1 LSHKSNYISIL
12 QFDERLMSRLRVHR
26 SAKGVE
32 VISHDVEQGDWNVR
46 DGSLEAALKAF
57 AAKYK
62 LADDTVYT
70 ILPRHEITA
79 RIIELPSQDPD
90 ELVGMIR
97 LSCEEYVPYPA
108 EELIIDQ
115 CILQKVAGG
124 QARVLAVF
132 AHRDVVDGH
141 MRLLQN
147 AGIEPK
153 QIYLST
159 ACLASAAMA
168 GAAPAAGRF
177 ALMNL
182 ASGGL
187 EILVM
192 AGRRLEYGRAVA
204 SPQDWSLAADTA
216 NPASAEIQEE
226 LQVELRAS
234 LSAHRR
240 ESDDGEGVDIIY
252 LSSDWTPVKDHCC
265 LLANDFAEECRE
277 APFVRELAVRGA
289 DTLRGIP
296 LAALGAAL
304 LAQER
309 GEVSIRLL
317 PESVMAARRRSGSK
331 QKAVRYAVAAGFVL
345 AGIALYYGQAVYQR
359 QSYIKKLRAQIA
371 QVEKRAQG
379 IASKQKQLQII
390 KEQVEQDDN
399 VLHLLSEL
407 CQVYPESGMNIT
419 RFVYSHKERLEV
431 YGRAKV
437 LDEVF
442 KLTNDLRALGK
453 ASLKQFAQAQQAY
466 YVKSNERGQEVWDY
480 RFFIPLNATEEV
492 RIEEDDIE

>member
-1 LSHKSNYISIL
+1 MSHKSSYISIL
-12 QFDERLMSRLRVHR
+12 QFDERLISLVRVHR

-32 VISHDVEQGDWNVR
+32 VVGHDVEQGDWALR

-57 AAKYK
+57 AAKHK
-62 LADDTVYT
+62 LADDSVYT

-97 LSCEEYVPYPA
+97 LGCEEYVPYPA
-108 EELIIDQ
+108 DELIIDQ
-115 CILQKVAGG
+115 CILQKMPGG
-124 QARVLAVF
+124 QARVLAAF
-132 AHRDVVDGH
+132 AHRDVVEGH
-141 MRLLQN
+141 MRLLLN

-153 QIYLST
+153 QVYLST

-168 GAAPAAGRF
+168 AAAPGAARY

-187 EILVM
+187 EIVVM
-192 AGRRLEYGRAVA
+192 VGRRLDYGRGVA

-216 NPASAEIQEE
+216 SAEILEE

-240 ESDDGEGVDIIY
+240 ESDDGEGVDVIY
-252 LSSDWTPVKDHCC
+252 LSSDWAAVKEPCC
-265 LLANDFAEECRE
+265 LLANEFSEECRE
-277 APFVRELAVRGA
+277 APFVRDLAVRGA
-289 DTLRGIP
+289 ELLRGVP
-296 LAALGAAL
+296 VAALGAAL
-304 LAQER
+304 LAQDR
-309 GEVSIRLL
+309 GDVIIRLL
-317 PESVMAARRRSGSK
+317 PEAVMAARRRSGSQRK
-331 QKAVRYAVAAGFVL
+331 VLRYAIAAGAVL
-345 AGIALYYGQAVYQR
+345 AGIGIFYGQAVYQR
-359 QSYIKKLRAQIA
+359 QSYIKELRAQIA
-371 QVEKRAQG
+371 QVEPRAKG
-379 IASKQKQLQII
+379 IASKQEQLQII

-407 CQVYPESGMNIT
+407 CQVYPESEMNIT

-437 LDEVF
+437 LDNVF

-453 ASLKQFAQAQQAY
+453 TSLKQFAQAQQAY

-480 RFFIPLNATEEV
+480 RFFIPLNTTEEV